1 MDLKAS
7 HTQAAINQSL
17 SDHEKKQNS
26 FLILTTQK
34 IAFKKTENLL
44 YFVSFEIL
52 PQK

>member
-26 FLILTTQK
+26 FLNPHNPNNSI
-34 IAFKKTENLL
+34 
-44 YFVSFEIL
+44 
-52 PQK
+52 

>member
-17 SDHEKKQNS
+17 SDHEKKTV
-26 FLILTTQK
+26 FLILTTQI